1 MHRQLNL
8 KVLNRHQFY
17 RPALSETLS
26 LESIVS
32 TARRS
37 STLDDND
44 AGRRVVLAADD
55 DGAAPLGI
63 VVVAD
68 AVARRYHRLLRCY
81 LIDYYNELVTVDNST
96 MRHQMVHR
104 RHRRLHCDDRLSRF
118 AVAEA
123 QRFRSAHASCSD
135 GSERTRRSRRQSS
148 GTQRQQH
155 HQQYLPSPT

>member
-17 RPALSETLS
+17 RPAVGETLS

-37 STLDDND
+37 STLDGND
-44 AGRRVVLAADD
+44 AVRKVVLAADDD

-63 VVVAD
+63 VAVAD

-96 MRHQMVHR
+96 VCHQMVHR
-104 RHRRLHCDDRLSRF
+104 RHRRLHCDDRF

-123 QRFRSAHASCSD
+123 QRLRSGRASCSD

-155 HQQYLPSPT
+155 HQRYLPSPT

>member
-17 RPALSETLS
+17 RPALGETWS

-32 TARRS
+32 KARRS
-37 STLDDND
+37 STLGDND
-44 AGRRVVLAADD
+44 AVRRVVLAADD

-96 MRHQMVHR
+96 MRRQMVHR
-104 RHRRLHCDDRLSRF
+104 RHRRLHCGDRF
-118 AVAEA
+118 AEGH
-123 QRFRSAHASCSD
+123 RFRSARASYS
-135 GSERTRRSRRQSS
+135 GSERTRRSRRQRS

-155 HQQYLPSPT
+155 HQRYLPSPT